1 MYLSTSGTTNGTMPS
16 AARCSAARSTQPV
29 PQEVRDIEEE
39 RGGRRE
45 DGDVAGP
52 AEPLVALR
60 AVGRHV
66 EEVAAQA
73 PDDVAV
79 QLVEQLVGA
88 LELADPPQVGVRP
101 RRRRGIRR

>member
-16 AARCSAARSTQPV
+16 ACPLLGGEVDQPV
-29 PQEVRDIEEE
+29 PQER
-39 RGGRRE
+39 RRRRTGRRRWRE
-45 DGDVAGP
+45 GGDVAGP

-60 AVGRHV
+60 AVGRDV
-66 EEVAAQA
+66 EEVAPQA

-88 LELADPPQVGVRP
+88 LELAGPAQVGVDDDGLE
-101 RRRRGIRR
+101 RRRR